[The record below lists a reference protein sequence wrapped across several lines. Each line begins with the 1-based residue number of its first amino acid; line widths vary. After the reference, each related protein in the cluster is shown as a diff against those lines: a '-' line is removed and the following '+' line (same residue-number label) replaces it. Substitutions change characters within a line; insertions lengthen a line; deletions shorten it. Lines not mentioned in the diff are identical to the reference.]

1 MQYFTNNRKFFNTR
15 AIDRYSSHTFDLDQ
29 FWSSIASFLSV
40 FVGAFA
46 IGSLMGCLTALL
58 TKFTYIRQHP
68 NLETALF
75 ILMSYSTF
83 LASEAA
89 GLTGNLVLKKDY

>member
-1 MQYFTNNRKFFNTR
+1 LFLYR
-15 AIDRYSSHTFDLDQ
+15 AIEKYSSHTFDFNQ
-29 FWSSIASFLSV
+29 FWGSIGGFLSV

-46 IGSLMGCLTALL
+46 IGSSMGCITALL

-89 GLTGNLVLKKDY
+89 GLTGE